1 MINDID
7 IIFNTADS
15 GIIEYTTKEIIGFL
29 EAFIIQTEK
38 PIEIIIKFDEQE
50 ITLLSLRQFAGIK
63 YIPLRIQALSYELEG
78 FNYSQEKWALNNKLK
93 IIIKG
98 EKQTKIFLSIR
109 FTNDNR
115 ITKPANRK

>member
-98 EKQTKIFLSIR
+98 EKQTKIFLSI
-109 FTNDNR
+109 
-115 ITKPANRK
+115 